1 MASADRINELRSR
14 LSRLDEH
21 SLDLLFR
28 VAHTHNGWLDR
39 PVTDETLRTLYDL
52 FKLGPTSLNTCPA
65 RFVFVRSPEAK
76 ERLRP
81 ALSPGNV
88 DKTMAAPVTAII
100 GYDEQFYEHMGFLF
114 PGREGVRERFAA
126 NPANAHE
133 TAFRNG
139 TLQGAYLIIAAR
151 AIGLD
156 AGPMSGFDNARVDA
170 EFFAGTRCKSNF
182 LCNLGYGDPAKVR
195 ERLPRFAFETVCQVL

>member
-1 MASADRINELRSR
+1 MSSAERINELRAR
-14 LSRLDEH
+14 LSQLDES
-21 SLDLLFR
+21 SLDLIFR
-28 VAHTHNGWLDR
+28 VAQTHHGWLDT
-39 PVTDETLRTLYDL
+39 PVTDDTLHALHDL
-52 FKLGPTSLNTCPA
+52 AKLGPTSLNTCPA
-65 RFVFVRSPEAK
+65 RFVFVRSRAAK

-81 ALSPGNV
+81 ALSAGNV
-88 DKTMAAPVTAII
+88 DKTLAAPVTAII
-100 GYDEQFYEHMGFLF
+100 AYDEQFYEHMGFLF

-156 AGPMSGFDNARVDA
+156 AGPMSGFDNVRVDA
-170 EFFAGTRCKSNF
+170 EFFAGTPWKSNF

-195 ERLPRFAFETVCQVL
+195 ERLPRFAFETVCRIL

>member
-1 MASADRINELRSR
+1 MSSAERINELRMR
-14 LSRLDEH
+14 LPKLDES

-28 VAHTHNGWLDR
+28 VGHTHNGWLDK
-39 PVTDETLRTLYDL
+39 PVSEATLRTLYDL
-52 FKLGPTSLNTCPA
+52 LKLGPTSLNTCPA
-65 RFVFVRSPEAK
+65 RFVFVRSREAK

-81 ALSPGNV
+81 ALAPGNL
-88 DKTMAAPVTAII
+88 DKTLAAPVTAII

-114 PGREGVRERFAA
+114 PERQGVRERFAA

-170 EFFAGTRCKSNF
+170 EFFAGTHCKSNF
-182 LCNLGYGDPAKVR
+182 LCNLGYGDPTKVR
-195 ERLPRFAFETVCQVL
+195 ERLPRFAFETVCQVV